1 MAKRYRDLA
10 TLGAVLARR
19 LERDPSATART
30 ILGILE
36 DSLSP
41 TQKQTLK
48 IVVRLADPDG
58 AVAQPDLELVSRQ
71 VAEYGSQDSPSCPE
85 LDRLVSA
92 QVWDLKAILAVLR
105 QTIRTLPK
113 GGSSGEVMAIELWRP
128 RVTP

>member
-1 MAKRYRDLA
+1 MAKRYRSLPELA
-10 TLGAVLARR
+10 VIIRKR
-19 LERDPSATART
+19 LNRDPSGTAKV

-48 IVVRLADPDG
+48 ITVCLADPEG
-58 AVAQPDLELVSRQ
+58 TAERPKPVLISRHSMD
-71 VAEYGSQDSPSCPE
+71 YGSQDSPSCPE

-105 QTIRTLPK
+105 QTIRGLPK
-113 GGSSGEVMAIELWRP
+113 GNGNETLTVEVWHQKMPI
-128 RVTP
+128 